1 MIFTWTLA
9 SLAALVA
16 AGACIIY
23 WDKIKKWAQDVFD
36 AYPEIKIGFANLY
49 RDGKKLLKVII
60 ALIRGKFFKQ
70 EGTPEELTLEQLR
83 EAYERG
89 ELTKEQYEALL
100 EERRSTQIA
109 ELRR

>member
-36 AYPEIKIGFANLY
+36 AYLKIKIGFANLY
-49 RDGKKLLKVII
+49 RDGKN
-60 ALIRGKFFKQ
+60 
-70 EGTPEELTLEQLR
+70 
-83 EAYERG
+83 
-89 ELTKEQYEALL
+89 
-100 EERRSTQIA
+100 S
-109 ELRR
+109 